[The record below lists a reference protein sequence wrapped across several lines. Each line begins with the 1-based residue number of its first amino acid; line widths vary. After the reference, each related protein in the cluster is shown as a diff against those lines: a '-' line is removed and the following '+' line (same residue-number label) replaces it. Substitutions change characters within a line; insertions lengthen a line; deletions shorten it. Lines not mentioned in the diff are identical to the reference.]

1 MIRAYVTE
9 DLLGMAVRISIVQQP
24 DGGQPEGILRA
35 HDDPARFR
43 WEPIEDSGVEVKPT
57 LTLQRDEARAML
69 DALTRLF
76 QGAEDTRALRKDY
89 DAERARVDNLTRAL
103 VDVTTRF
110 AVPQPLTT
118 VEHVQ
123 HGLDYIRGQY
133 GDTQSAADVRPLS

>member
-24 DGGQPEGILRA
+24 DGGNAASILRA

-43 WEPIEDSGVEVKPT
+43 WEPIEDSSVEVQPT

-69 DALTRLF
+69 DSLTRLF

-89 DAERARVDNLTRAL
+89 DAERARVDVLARAL
-103 VDVTTRF
+103 VDVTTN
-110 AVPQPLTT
+110 LTT
-118 VEHVQ
+118 PPLMAARDV
-123 HGLDYIRGQY
+123 HGGCAWRAKSTGGPSQ
-133 GDTQSAADVRPLS
+133 